1 MVYEYPYLAWNCD
14 QNKDVPVG
22 GGGGGGGGGDR

>member
-1 MVYEYPYLAWNCD
+1 MMYEYPYLVWNCD

-22 GGGGGGGGGDR
+22 GGGGGGDR

>member
-22 GGGGGGGGGDR
+22 GGGGGGGDR